1 MARLSTAQQQLH
13 QFITHTVSLSVAN
26 KLADATAAAAA
37 VACTTEIQHVTELC
51 ISAVS
56 VH

>member
-37 VACTTEIQHVTELC
+37 VACTTEIQHVTVLYLFTESL
-51 ISAVS
+51 
-56 VH
+56 